1 MRRILAVLLAL
12 LLPTAA
18 SAAGASDS
26 PGKGREL
33 LARGRYEAALP
44 YFQHDLELAEQRYG
58 RDDPSIAI
66 EVNNLAEVNRLAGRL
81 TAAEKLYQRAIA
93 LDERAK
99 PPNPVGLATS
109 MNNLALVYR
118 GQGLLDKAA
127 ALNVRSLGMLEEAL
141 GPNHPDVARS
151 LNNLATLYRLQ
162 GQPDRARPLQERA
175 VAIAVSAL
183 GPRHP
188 DTQQLR
194 RNLAALDGKPVPPA
208 AAGAA
213 TTADTSPSGAIP
225 RPRSKPGA
233 TTASAPPAIEVTAVT
248 DPGEAAASAAAPPVE
263 SLASGTTPAPRSK
276 PGATAASG
284 PYAVQIAAVQDQDE
298 IPAEWKRF
306 RRRYPQLKGLD
317 LLPAPAVEVA
327 GKGTFYRVLAGP
339 LPSQS
344 EAASLC
350 ATLRQ
355 AGGSCQVAR
364 R

>member
-1 MRRILAVLLAL
+1 MRHIMAVLLSL

-26 PGKGREL
+26 PGKGRDL
-33 LARGRYEAALP
+33 LASGRYEAALP

-58 RDDPSIAI
+58 RDDPSVAI

-81 TAAEKLYQRAIA
+81 KEAEKLYQRAIA

-109 MNNLALVYR
+109 LNNLALVYR

-127 ALNVRSLGMLEEAL
+127 ALNARSLGMLEEAL
-141 GPNHPDVARS
+141 GPNSPDVARS

-162 GQPDRARPLQERA
+162 GLPDRARPLQERA
-175 VAIAVSAL
+175 VAIAASSL

-194 RNLAALDGKPVPPA
+194 RNLAALDGGPRGP
-208 AAGAA
+208 G
-213 TTADTSPSGAIP
+213 TTASSAEKAVPLDADTVPT
-225 RPRSKPGA
+225 PRSKPG
-233 TTASAPPAIEVTAVT
+233 TT
-248 DPGEAAASAAAPPVE
+248 
-263 SLASGTTPAPRSK
+263 SGTT
-276 PGATAASG
+276 SG
-284 PYAVQIAAVQDQDE
+284 SGIYAVQLAAVQDPAE
-298 IPAEWKRF
+298 VAAEWKRF
-306 RRRYPQLKGLD
+306 SRRYPQLKGLD
-317 LLPAPAVEVA
+317 LMSAAVEVA

-339 LPSQS
+339 LSSQA
-344 EAASLC
+344 EAATLC
-350 ATLRQ
+350 TQLRQ

>member
-1 MRRILAVLLAL
+1 MRRIMAVLLSL

-26 PGKGREL
+26 PGKGRDL
-33 LARGRYEAALP
+33 LASGRYEAALP

-58 RDDPSIAI
+58 RDDPSVAI

-81 TAAEKLYQRAIA
+81 KEAEKLYQRAIA

-109 MNNLALVYR
+109 LNNLALVYR

-127 ALNVRSLGMLEEAL
+127 ALNARSLGMLEEAL
-141 GPNHPDVARS
+141 GPNSPDVARS

-175 VAIAVSAL
+175 VAIAASSL

-194 RNLAALDGKPVPPA
+194 RNLAALDG
-208 AAGAA
+208 G
-213 TTADTSPSGAIP
+213 P
-225 RPRSKPGA
+225 RGPG
-233 TTASAPPAIEVTAVT
+233 TTASAAEKAVPL
-248 DPGEAAASAAAPPVE
+248 DA
-263 SLASGTTPAPRSK
+263 GTVPAPRSK
-276 PGATAASG
+276 PGTTSG
-284 PYAVQIAAVQDQDE
+284 TTSETTSETTSGSGIYAVQLAAVQDPAE
-298 IPAEWKRF
+298 VAAEWKRF
-306 RRRYPQLKGLD
+306 ARRYPQLKGLD
-317 LLPAPAVEVA
+317 LMPAAAVEVA

-339 LPSQS
+339 LSSQA
-344 EAASLC
+344 EAATLC
-350 ATLRQ
+350 TQLRQ

>member
-1 MRRILAVLLAL
+1 MRRIMAVLLSL

-18 SAAGASDS
+18 AVAAGSDN
-26 PGKGREL
+26 PAKGREL
-33 LARGRYEAALP
+33 LASGRYEAALP

-81 TAAEKLYQRAIA
+81 TEAEKLYQRAIA

-99 PPNPVGLATS
+99 PANPVGLATS
-109 MNNLALVYR
+109 LNNLALVYR
-118 GQGLLDKAA
+118 AQGLLDKAA
-127 ALNVRSLGMLEEAL
+127 AMHARSLSMLEEAL

-162 GQPDRARPLQERA
+162 GQPDRAKPLQQRA
-175 VAIAVSAL
+175 VTIAVNSL

-194 RNLAALDGKPVPPA
+194 RNLAALDGTAAPPATASPDQPPSPPA
-208 AAGAA
+208 A
-213 TTADTSPSGAIP
+213 GAIP
-225 RPRSKPGA
+225 SPRSKPG
-233 TTASAPPAIEVTAVT
+233 TN
-248 DPGEAAASAAAPPVE
+248 PV
-263 SLASGTTPAPRSK
+263 SGVF
-276 PGATAASG
+276 
-284 PYAVQIAAVQDQDE
+284 AVQLAAVQDPAE
-298 IPAEWKRF
+298 VTAEWKRHA
-306 RRRYPQLKGLD
+306 RRYPQLKGLE
-317 LLPAPAVEVA
+317 LMPAPAVEVA

-339 LPSQS
+339 LSSQS
-344 EAASLC
+344 EAAALC
-350 ATLRQ
+350 TQLRQ